1 MDIHMAGRSFYA
13 LKTTFMPSVACLTA
27 LQAASGNCVT
37 MNVLL
42 VPHLA
47 YQDSETSVQSAAC
60 LLGSHVR
67 LRLGLT
73 S

>member
-1 MDIHMAGRSFYA
+1 
-13 LKTTFMPSVACLTA
+13 MPSLACLTA
-27 LQAASGNCVT
+27 LQAASGNCMT
-37 MNVLL
+37 TNILL

-47 YQDSETSVQSAAC
+47 YQDSETWVQSAAC
-60 LLGSHVR
+60 VLGSHVR